1 MSHAD
6 VSVVIAAPLSC
17 LSHSFLLHHAFAF
30 FFFNLD
36 TTKIKLGNWIGE
48 EGEFVSNWGRKEKK
62 ERNSLYAQKEKKI
75 YRYGSLRFNQTN
87 TSLTRFLHILNTII
101 FDLPYSLQSIEDA
114 SGSVAQ

>member
-48 EGEFVSNWGRKEKK
+48 EGEKIRFKLGKKKK
-62 ERNSLYAQKEKKI
+62 ERKKF
-75 YRYGSLRFNQTN
+75 SLRTERKKNI
-87 TSLTRFLHILNTII
+87 SVRFSA
-101 FDLPYSLQSIEDA
+101 FQPDQ
-114 SGSVAQ
+114 